1 MTAVG
6 AVDIGGTKIAVGIV
20 DDAYGDG
27 VMLITGMLRESVR
40 DGEARCTQN
49 RAQTHARIVAGH
61 SRDPDP
67 C

>member
-1 MTAVG
+1 
-6 AVDIGGTKIAVGIV
+6 
-20 DDAYGDG
+20 
-27 VMLITGMLRESVR
+27 MLITGMLRESVR